1 MYKFNIRLK
10 EKKYVSKKNMLVK
23 KICVVIVAVIA
34 IILLIIEYINRTR
47 KMKKYDLEKLY
58 RCKDM
63 GEALLNFFSSLYIPA
78 VFYIFSYKWNSGNEY
93 IRGIIIVILFSLL
106 VELNMRIYMYKKKIR
121 YKEKYDR

>member
-1 MYKFNIRLK
+1 
-10 EKKYVSKKNMLVK
+10 
-23 KICVVIVAVIA
+23 
-34 IILLIIEYINRTR
+34 
-47 KMKKYDLEKLY
+47 MKKYDLEKLY

-78 VFYIFSYKWNSGNEY
+78 VFYIFSYKWDSGNEY

>member
-1 MYKFNIRLK
+1 
-10 EKKYVSKKNMLVK
+10 MLVK

-78 VFYIFSYKWNSGNEY
+78 VFYIFSYKWDSGNE
-93 IRGIIIVILFSLL
+93 IIIIVILFSLL

>member
-1 MYKFNIRLK
+1 
-10 EKKYVSKKNMLVK
+10 MLVK

-78 VFYIFSYKWNSGNEY
+78 VFYIFSYKWNSGNEC

>member
-1 MYKFNIRLK
+1 
-10 EKKYVSKKNMLVK
+10 MLVK

-34 IILLIIEYINRTR
+34 IILLIIEFINGSRY
-47 KMKKYDLEKLY
+47 MKYYDFVYLY
-58 RCKDM
+58 CCYDM
-63 GEALLNFFSSLYIPA
+63 GVALLNFFSSLYIPA
-78 VFYIFSYKWNSGNEY
+78 VFYIFSYKWDSGNEY